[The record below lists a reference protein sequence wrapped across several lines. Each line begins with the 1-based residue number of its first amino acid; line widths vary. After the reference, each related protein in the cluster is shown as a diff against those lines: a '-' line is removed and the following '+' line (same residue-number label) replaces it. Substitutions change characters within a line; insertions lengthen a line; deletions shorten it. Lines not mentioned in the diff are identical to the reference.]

1 MRTTL
6 TLDDD
11 VAAKLKDMVHDL
23 RKPFK
28 EVVNDVLRRGLDG
41 GSEQTH
47 KKRFVVTPFYG
58 MKVQPEFENADYNKL
73 VDDLEAEEYMRKR
86 DEGR

>member
-28 EVVNDVLRRGLDG
+28 EVVNDVLRRGLEG
-41 GSEQTH
+41 GSEPAH